1 MWQVK
6 NEKSEVLGFK
16 SLKRSI
22 IDTNIRFFG
31 IESYFKCY
39 ACVLNMIFKCFCRL
53 VSLMIIAAN
62 HDNK

>member
-22 IDTNIRFFG
+22 IDTKVRFFW
-31 IESYFKCY
+31 IETYFKCY
-39 ACVLNMIFKCFCRL
+39 ACVLKTIFNCPG
-53 VSLMIIAAN
+53 LMIILFIITAD